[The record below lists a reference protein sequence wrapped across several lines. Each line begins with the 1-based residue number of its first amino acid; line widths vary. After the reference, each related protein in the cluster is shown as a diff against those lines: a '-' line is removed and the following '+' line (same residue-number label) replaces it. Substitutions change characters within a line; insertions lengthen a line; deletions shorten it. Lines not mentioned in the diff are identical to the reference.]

1 MNLTNVGIENGLIR
15 FDDEKNFV
23 TYIHQNKKRSFNNPE
38 EKVQLEAYLS
48 LILISGYPVHRIK
61 LYSSVQI
68 GSRTT
73 EADIIVY
80 EDDDCESTYI
90 VVECKKEDVS
100 DQEFNIAVDQAY
112 SYAVAEGGK
121 YVWTT
126 SRIKNQYYEVP
137 DKKPRAELKS
147 LIFHNLE

>member
-1 MNLTNVGIENGLIR
+1 MNLTDVGIENGLIR

-100 DQEFNIAVDQAY
+100 DPGI
-112 SYAVAEGGK
+112 
-121 YVWTT
+121 
-126 SRIKNQYYEVP
+126 
-137 DKKPRAELKS
+137 
-147 LIFHNLE
+147 